1 MNSLKHIF
9 GYMAEHLDR
18 AMFIND
24 NSVNKDGQ
32 LDPLEKV
39 LVLQELQIIVNKA
52 NEALEIIQEAGNA
65 DTQ

>member
-32 LDPLEKV
+32 LDPVEKV
-39 LVLQELQIIVNKA
+39 LVLQELQIIVHKA
-52 NEALEIIQEAGNA
+52 NEALAVIQEAGDA
-65 DTQ
+65 SQ